1 MKTARLADNQKGIA
15 AAADILR
22 SDGIVAIPTETVYG
36 LAASAFSNTAI
47 KKVFEAKG
55 RPQDNPLI
63 VHISDL
69 DMIDNVVDVFTDKAR
84 ALAEEFWPG
93 PLTLVL
99 GKNEKIAESVSVGL
113 DTVAVRMPS
122 NEVARDVIRQAGI
135 PLAAPSANLSGSPS
149 PTSAQHVLCDLD
161 GKIDAVILSDDCSV
175 GVEST
180 VVSLESN
187 PPRLLRPGK
196 ITAEQLKKHLP
207 DLVIDKAV
215 LSEPQKGE
223 KVASPGMKYK
233 HYSPKTQL
241 FLVEAESTEYARFV
255 NKFKTSLAI
264 CFSED
269 SDKIEIEKLCYGAED
284 DAEQQAKTIFA
295 LLRRAD
301 DMKCDKIFVHAPK
314 KSGIGLAVYNR
325 LIRAA
330 AFRLTTPKHIVGLTG
345 PTGAGK
351 STLKDTA
358 RNLGF
363 DVIDCD
369 LTARKATENKN
380 CLCELAKAFGG
391 EILDKDG
398 NLIRRN
404 LAQKAFCSPDKTHLL
419 NTIIFPYINSL
430 IEEEILF
437 LESNKVL
444 LDAPTLFE
452 AGADRLCDRV
462 CAVLASEN
470 VRKERIISRDNI
482 SKQEALLRIN
492 AGKPDEYYKQKTR
505 NIIYNDSDEKTLI
518 NLFTEFINGGN

>member
-1 MKTARLADNQKGIA
+1 MKTVRLADDKKGIA
-15 AAADILR
+15 TAADILR

-36 LAASAFSNTAI
+36 LAASAFSNAAI

-63 VHISDL
+63 VHISDI
-69 DMIDNVVDVFTDKAR
+69 DMIDSVVDGFTDKAR

-161 GKIDAVILSDDCSV
+161 GKIDAVILSDECSV

-180 VVSLESN
+180 VVSLACN

-196 ITAEQLKKHLP
+196 VTPEELKKHLP

-241 FLVEAESTEYARFV
+241 FLVEAESDEYTKFV
-255 NKFKTSLAI
+255 NKFKNALAI
-264 CFSED
+264 CFSLD
-269 SDKIEIEKLCYGAED
+269 SDKIEIEKLCYGDQD

-301 DMKCDKIFVHAPK
+301 GMNCDKIFVHAPK

-330 AFRLTTPKHIVGLTG
+330 AFRVTKPKHIVGLTG

-351 STLKDTA
+351 STLKETA
-358 RNLGF
+358 KRLGF

-369 LTARKATENKN
+369 VTARKATDIAE
-380 CLCELAKAFGG
+380 CRRALAKAFGDD
-391 EILDKDG
+391 ILDKQG
-398 NLIRRN
+398 NLIRQK
-404 LAQKAFCSPDKTHLL
+404 LAQKAFCSPDKTELL
-419 NTIIFPYINSL
+419 NTVIFPYINAL
-430 IEEEILF
+430 IEEEILL
-437 LESNKVL
+437 LESDKVL

-462 CAVLASEN
+462 CAVLANIEK
-470 VRKERIISRDNI
+470 RKERIISRDGLN
-482 SKQEALLRIN
+482 ETDALLRIN
-492 AGKPDEYYKQKTR
+492 AGKPDEYYKQKTQ
-505 NIIYNDSDEKTLI
+505 NIIYNDSDEKTFI
-518 NLFTEFINGGN
+518 RLFTEFINGGN